1 MEQSETIGKISEA
14 LSKAQGSIKHATFD
28 STNPH
33 FKSKYASLSAVMD
46 SCKQPLSDNGIAII
60 QGASVVEKRLLIST
74 MLAHTSGEWIRDSLS
89 IALEK
94 DTAQGIGSAITYGR
108 RYALSAI
115 VGIVAD
121 EDDDGNA
128 ASTRQNARNA
138 KTETKPKPQVEEKP
152 KPLTG
157 VSAAEDVK
165 KIRELAQQYGC
176 KTSAEFSILVE
187 QVTGAKVNSASGLS
201 SAERKQMIDHL
212 SAAIGNIGGEN
223 EKES

>member
-14 LSKAQGSIKHATFD
+14 LAKAQGSIKHAIFD

-46 SCKQPLSDNGIAII
+46 ACKQPLSDNGIAII

-89 IALEK
+89 INLEK

-128 ASTRQNARNA
+128 ASTRQNANIGR
-138 KTETKPKPQVEEKP
+138 KQKVDPPTTEKKPET
-152 KPLTG
+152 LTG
-157 VSAAEDVK
+157 VAAAEEVK

-176 KTSAEFSILVE
+176 KTSAEFSALVE
-187 QVTGAKVNSASGLS
+187 RVTGAKVNSASGLS
-201 SAERKQMIDHL
+201 GAERKQMIEWL